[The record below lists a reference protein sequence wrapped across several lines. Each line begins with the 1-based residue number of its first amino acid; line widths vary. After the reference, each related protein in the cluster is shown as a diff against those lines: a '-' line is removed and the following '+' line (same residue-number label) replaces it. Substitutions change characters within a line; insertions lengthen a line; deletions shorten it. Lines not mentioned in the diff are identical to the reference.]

1 MNDMLS
7 LVLHR
12 RKFAR
17 KITSDVKLKVSDG
30 AEKSL
35 RELFNDK
42 PGELLSAFRMS
53 QWTIPA
59 VSVSLILNQSP
70 LFETNGTARRMATS
84 SPQTT

>member
-1 MNDMLS
+1 MLS

-12 RKFAR
+12 RKLGR

-30 AEKSL
+30 SEKLL

-42 PGELLSAFRMS
+42 PGDLLAAFRVS

-59 VSVSLILNQSP
+59 VSVCL
-70 LFETNGTARRMATS
+70 
-84 SPQTT
+84 